1 LNFKDMKGGVNIH
14 RVVGYGKKLV
24 DNTKVLEKIARF
36 QRQISELERELEVP
50 LNEIRDVEKNLQSRI
65 NEERIYREKSMLIN
79 GKRKL
84 SERDT
89 RILKSIQKEISSLKR
104 KIKRIERDR
113 EKPFRSLKKK
123 KAELAR
129 TAKRF

>member
-1 LNFKDMKGGVNIH
+1 MKGGVNIH

>member
-1 LNFKDMKGGVNIH
+1 MKGGVNIH

-113 EKPFRSLKKK
+113 EKPFKSLKKK